1 VFGMMVTEI
10 SKERGIIVAQN
21 EEPPVRRH
29 RRLRRLGVPLSAVAL
44 FIAAVLGGPLLFPP
58 EEYPRVWYLPGLII
72 LTMLVVAWLLPLLI
86 RAARSQAWSGFGDK
100 TLWDWLQLL
109 IVPLVL
115 VIGGFSLTTL
125 QDSRQRAIE
134 DQRAQDTA
142 LQAYLDQMG
151 NLLLEKDLRTS
162 KEDSEVRTLAR
173 ARTLTILERMDPS
186 RQRQVMQF
194 LFEAVL
200 VQRIEGRQPIISL
213 RQANLSGAELW
224 DIDLS
229 SADLSEA
236 DLSEADLF
244 NTDLQG
250 ADLSE
255 AELSGA
261 YLEWTKL
268 SGANLRSA
276 SLNNVAPFGLGK
288 TDLVYA
294 KLIDADLS
302 YADLSY
308 ADLRY
313 ARLIDADLSGADL
326 SDVDLDA
333 ANLRGAILSEADL
346 SDAELSYAD
355 LSDANLSGANLRG
368 AEIITNEKLEQ
379 QAASLKGATMP
390 NGQKHGEWLKS
401 KGSGKD

>member
-1 VFGMMVTEI
+1 
-10 SKERGIIVAQN
+10 VAQS

-29 RRLRRLGVPLSAVAL
+29 RRLRRLGALLSTIAL
-44 FIAAVLGGPLLFPP
+44 FMAAVLVGSLWFA
-58 EEYPRVWYLPGLII
+58 EAYPRVWYLPGLII
-72 LTMLVVAWLLPLLI
+72 LAMLVVVWLLPLLI
-86 RAARSQAWSGFGDK
+86 RAARSQAWSGFSDK
-100 TLWDWLQLL
+100 TFWDWLQLL

-173 ARTLTILERMDPS
+173 ARTLTVLARMDPS
-186 RQRQVMQF
+186 RRYDVMQF
-194 LFEAVL
+194 LVEAEL
-200 VQRIEGRQPIISL
+200 VQEVEGRGPIIGLGGAQL
-213 RQANLSGAELW
+213 RDVELET
-224 DIDLS
+224 DLHG
-229 SADLSEA
+229 ADLSEA

>member
-1 VFGMMVTEI
+1 
-10 SKERGIIVAQN
+10 VAQS

-29 RRLRRLGVPLSAVAL
+29 RRLRRLGALLSTIAL
-44 FIAAVLGGPLLFPP
+44 FMAAVLVGSLWFA
-58 EEYPRVWYLPGLII
+58 EAYPRVWYLPGLII
-72 LTMLVVAWLLPLLI
+72 LAMLVVVWLLPLLI
-86 RAARSQAWSGFGDK
+86 RAARSQAWSGFSDK
-100 TLWDWLQLL
+100 TFWDWLQLL

-173 ARTLTILERMDPS
+173 ARTLTVLARMDPS
-186 RQRQVMQF
+186 RRYDVMQF
-194 LFEAVL
+194 LVEAEL
-200 VQRIEGRQPIISL
+200 VQEVEGRGPIIGLGGAQL
-213 RQANLSGAELW
+213 RDVEL
-224 DIDLS
+224 
-229 SADLSEA
+229 E
-236 DLSEADLF
+236 
-244 NTDLQG
+244 TDLHG

>member
-1 VFGMMVTEI
+1 
-10 SKERGIIVAQN
+10 VAQS

-29 RRLRRLGVPLSAVAL
+29 RRLRRLGALLSTIAL
-44 FIAAVLGGPLLFPP
+44 FMAAVLVGSLWFA
-58 EEYPRVWYLPGLII
+58 EAYPRVWYLPGLII
-72 LTMLVVAWLLPLLI
+72 LAMLVVVWLLPLLI
-86 RAARSQAWSGFGDK
+86 RAARSQAWSGFSDK
-100 TLWDWLQLL
+100 TFWDWLQLL

-261 YLEWTKL
+261 YLAWTKL
-268 SGANLRSA
+268 SGANLRGA
-276 SLNNVAPFGLGK
+276 SLNNAAPFGLGH
-288 TDLVYA
+288 TDLIYA
-294 KLIDADLS
+294 KLIDADLGE
-302 YADLSY
+302 ADLSY

-333 ANLRGAILSEADL
+333 ANLSGAILSGADL
-346 SDAELSYAD
+346 SDAELSYAE
-355 LSDANLSGANLRG
+355 LSDADLSGANLRG
-368 AEIITNEKLEQ
+368 AEVITNEKLEQ
-379 QAASLKGATMP
+379 QAGSLKGATMP
-390 NGQKHGEWLKS
+390 DGEKYGEWLKDRE
-401 KGSGKD
+401 GRGKDVKNE